1 MLQCRRCVQPASE
14 HSVPLVV
21 LVDESDFDLS
31 EDLLE
36 SALVP
41 LDVTSAGAIVDTGS
55 GLESTTTGVK
65 TGVGETA
72 AAFCG

>member
-1 MLQCRRCVQPASE
+1 
-14 HSVPLVV
+14 